1 MSEAIIIAAIGA
13 GSTLVT
19 GAILEIVRRFLGRAK
34 DKEAKEEALSAGLR
48 LDLARKEQENA
59 SLKKEADLIES
70 EKDQWR
76 ELYWSLYEQY
86 MTLRITARTLLVKNG
101 LSDIEIDKLLPEKQP
116 LMEVK
121 DERTR
126 ES

>member
-1 MSEAIIIAAIGA
+1 MSEPIIIAIIG
-13 GSTLVT
+13 GVSTLIT

-34 DKEAKEEALSAGLR
+34 DKEVKEEALSAGLR

-59 SLKKEADLIES
+59 SLKKESDRIES

-86 MTLRITARTLLVKNG
+86 MTLRIAARTLLVDSG
-101 LSDIEIDKLLPEKQP
+101 LSDIELDKLLPPKQP
-116 LMEVK
+116 IVEVK
-121 DERTR
+121 QHE
-126 ES
+126 